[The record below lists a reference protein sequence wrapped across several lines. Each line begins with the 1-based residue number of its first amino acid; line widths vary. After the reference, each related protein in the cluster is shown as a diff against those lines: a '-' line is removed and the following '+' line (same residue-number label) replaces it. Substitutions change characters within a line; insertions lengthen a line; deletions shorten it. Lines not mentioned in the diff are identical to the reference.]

1 MNPRSTAVLAAALLA
16 AAVPFAG
23 CGGGSS
29 TSSPTAPAGS
39 ATAPAGSATTSGGAT
54 STAPSGGTSTSPGS
68 GSSGSGVNGTTAGV
82 AAVGACKGAVQAQ
95 SISAA
100 TKHRLEAICEKAAS
114 GNIQD
119 IKRTAEQACQE
130 LVRSRIPAGSTQETA
145 LARCVHH

>member
-39 ATAPAGSATTSGGAT
+39 ATAPAGS
-54 STAPSGGTSTSPGS
+54 
-68 GSSGSGVNGTTAGV
+68 GSGVNGTTAGV

-100 TKHRLEAICEKAAS
+100 TKHKLEAICEKAAS